1 MEATP
6 SLATQDSRPV
16 PAQQLG
22 SRVPERLPVY
32 RRSKPLRLML
42 DIDFAKEEAAS
53 SNISTT
59 SKILLNYILDGAL
72 LSAGDPLFGLML

>member
-1 MEATP
+1 M
-6 SLATQDSRPV
+6 
-16 PAQQLG
+16 
-22 SRVPERLPVY
+22 
-32 RRSKPLRLML
+32 RLML